1 MMSDHTIQTVET
13 DELWRRWLSERRRE
27 DRNELV
33 LRHLELV
40 GVTCSNELPR
50 LRWRGVVDR
59 DDLQAAGTEGLI
71 AAVETFDPRQG
82 SFGAWAR
89 LRIRAAVLE
98 ELRRIDPVPR
108 RARRA
113 EREMAA
119 GRGELEQRLG
129 RTASL
134 SEVIGAVDAKPSRVE
149 RDRVAMAAFGAR
161 RQPHSRP
168 GGGSRTLE
176 PVDPGMG
183 PEESALERCEID
195 NIHAAIAR
203 LRPPVRL
210 VVSRYAEGRTL
221 GEIGSEAGWRGDT
234 RACQLLAEGRKQLRA
249 KGWGAA
255 TESGAA

>member
-1 MMSDHTIQTVET
+1 MSDHTIQTVET

-33 LRHLELV
+33 LRHLQLIE
-40 GVTCSNELPR
+40 VTCATELPR
-50 LRWRGVVDR
+50 LRWRGVISVE
-59 DDLQAAGTEGLI
+59 DLRAAGAEGLI
-71 AAVETFDPRQG
+71 AAVETFDPDRG
-82 SFGAWAR
+82 SFSAWAR
-89 LRIRAAVLE
+89 VRIRAAVLE
-98 ELRRIDPVPR
+98 ELRRVDPVPR

-134 SEVIGAVDAKPSRVE
+134 SEVIGAVGARPSRVE
-149 RDRVAMAAFGAR
+149 RDRIAMAAFGAR
-161 RQPHSRP
+161 QQPHSRP
-168 GGGSRTLE
+168 GTGSRTLE

-195 NIHAAIAR
+195 NIQAAIAR

-221 GEIGSEAGWRGDT
+221 TEISRETGWRGAS

-249 KGWGAA
+249 KGLAA
-255 TESGAA
+255 ETESGAA

>member
-40 GVTCSNELPR
+40 RVTCSNELPR

-98 ELRRIDPVPR
+98 ELRRVDPVPR

-129 RTASL
+129 RAASL
-134 SEVIGAVDAKPSRVE
+134 SEVIVAVDAEPSRVE
-149 RDRVAMAAFGAR
+149 RDRVAMAALGAR
-161 RQPHSRP
+161 QQQRSRP
-168 GGGSRTLE
+168 GTGSQTLE
-176 PVDPGMG
+176 PVDPEMG
-183 PEESALERCEID
+183 PEESALEHCEIND
-195 NIHAAIAR
+195 IQAAIAQ
-203 LRPPVRL
+203 LRPPVQR
-210 VVSRYAEGRTL
+210 VVQRRAEGLTL
-221 GEIGSEAGWRGDT
+221 SEIGRELRHGQS
-234 RACQLLAEGRKQLRA
+234 RACQLLAEGRRQLRA
-249 KGWGAA
+249 KGWGV
-255 TESGAA
+255 ESGAA